1 MSTMSAMQDTLIRSK
16 KSVLVHGLC
25 KGALT
30 ALLALS
36 LAACGMLDFFSS
48 DTAEQ
53 PAELQDFSEEVGLRQ
68 KWSVGVGDGQ
78 GDRHNKLTPSLD
90 GANIYAA
97 SADGTVIAIN
107 KTNGNVVWRVRTGQI
122 ITGGVGAGN
131 GLVLFGTRNARVVA
145 LSQGTGEEI
154 WNVGVSS
161 EVLAAPQTDGRV
173 VVAQTVDGKL
183 IAFEAASGQRRWIY
197 ESTVPALTLRGSG
210 RPLLAGNTVV
220 AGFSNGM
227 IAAIDAS
234 NGFLLWEERVAV
246 PQGRYDIERVIDVD
260 GDLLLAGSTVFASSY
275 QGNLMG
281 FDLQTGRIIW
291 GKEGSS
297 YHGLDT
303 GFGNIYVVDDRSHV
317 IAIRNNTD
325 QIAWENEQLRL
336 RRITAP
342 RTFSNYIAVGD
353 FEGYVHLISQIDGRF
368 VSRLKTDGKGI
379 RANLLADSDTLY
391 VFGNSGKLS
400 ALSLR

>member
-1 MSTMSAMQDTLIRSK
+1 MSAKQDTPIRSN
-16 KSVLVHGLC
+16 KSVLVRGLC
-25 KGALT
+25 RGIFT
-30 ALLALS
+30 VLLALS

-48 DTAEQ
+48 DTSEQ
-53 PAELQDFSEEVGLRQ
+53 PTELQKLSEEVRFSQ
-68 KWSVGVGDGQ
+68 KWSVNVGDGQ
-78 GDRHNKLTPSLD
+78 GKLHNRLVPALD
-90 GANIYAA
+90 GANIYAV
-97 SADGTVIAIN
+97 SADGSVMAID
-107 KTNGNVVWRVRTGQI
+107 KTNGKVLWRVRSNQA
-122 ITGGVGAGN
+122 ITGGVGASN
-131 GLVLFGTRNARVVA
+131 GLVLFGTRNARVIA
-145 LSQGTGEEI
+145 LEQSSGREL
-154 WNVGVSS
+154 WNVGVTS

-183 IAFEAASGQRRWIY
+183 IALEAASGQRRWIY
-197 ESTVPALTLRGSG
+197 ESTVPALTLRGSS
-210 RPLLAGNTVV
+210 RPLLTGNTVV

-227 IAAIDAS
+227 IAAIDTS

-260 GDLLLAGSTVFASSY
+260 GDLLLSGSTVFASSY

-281 FDLQTGRIIW
+281 FDLQTGRIVW

-297 YHGLDT
+297 YHGLAI
-303 GFGNIYVVDDRSHV
+303 GFGNIYVTSDRSHI

-336 RRITAP
+336 RQVTAP
-342 RTFSNYIAVGD
+342 RTFGNYIAVGD

-368 VSRLKTDGKGI
+368 VGRTKADGKGI
-379 RANLLADSDTLY
+379 RANLLADPDTLY
-391 VFGNSGKLS
+391 VFGNSGKLT

>member
-1 MSTMSAMQDTLIRSK
+1 MSAMSATQDTLIRSK
-16 KSVLVHGLC
+16 QSVLAHGLC

-36 LAACGMLDFFSS
+36 LAACGALDFFSS
-48 DTAEQ
+48 DTTEQ
-53 PAELQDFSEEVGLRQ
+53 PTELQSFSEEIRLNQ

-78 GDRHNKLTPSLD
+78 GKLHNKLTPTLD

-97 SADGTVIAIN
+97 SADGTVMAID
-107 KTNGNVVWRVRTGQI
+107 KANGNVLWRARTDYP
-122 ITGGVGAGN
+122 ITGAVGASN

-145 LSQGTGEEI
+145 LEQSTGQEL

-183 IAFEAASGQRRWIY
+183 IALEAASGERRWIY

-227 IAAIDAS
+227 IAAIDTS

-281 FDLQTGRIIW
+281 FDLQTGRIVW

-297 YHGLDT
+297 YHGLAT
-303 GFGNIYVVDDRSHV
+303 GFGNIYVISDRSHV

-336 RRITAP
+336 RKLTAP
-342 RTFSNYIAVGD
+342 QTFGNYIAVGD

-368 VSRLKTDGKGI
+368 VGRTKTDGKGI

-400 ALSLR
+400 AHSLR